1 MYINT
6 ISFKNGRLVAFRS
19 EIPYSVDKIDEGW
32 NFVSDESSKAVVS
45 FRGSEIVTLVSE
57 VMKEEKPSENIL
69 IPTGKAPVKKNGKKP
84 GLKTKI
90 TNG

>member
-19 EIPYSVDKIDEGW
+19 EIPFSVDKVAEGW
-32 NFVSDESSKAVVS
+32 NLVTDEKNKAIVS

-57 VMKEEKPSENIL
+57 VERETAKPSAL
-69 IPTGKAPVKKNGKKP
+69 IKVPESKVKKNGKKP

-90 TNG
+90 TNE